1 MRKLA
6 SETDRHLR
14 DIGATHI
21 LFSCQMT
28 NTASAQP
35 GRSQEA
41 STLATAVS
49 KVTNQE
55 PWSMAA
61 TGQGGAACMAQATYE
76 SERTKV
82 APVGLP
88 LGLLP
93 EVPVLRTP
101 AKHEPD

>member
-49 KVTNQE
+49 KVTQ
-55 PWSMAA
+55 
-61 TGQGGAACMAQATYE
+61 
-76 SERTKV
+76 
-82 APVGLP
+82 
-88 LGLLP
+88 
-93 EVPVLRTP
+93 
-101 AKHEPD
+101 